1 MFRKCVS
8 IVLLT
13 SAVLSCSG
21 SVDDLIQ
28 DLHSDSSVTR
38 RHAAQRLTLQRGN
51 HEAVEKLIALLDGD
65 DERAKFIAI
74 QVLGSLADTSAVDPL
89 GGMLEHESPDFRSRV
104 CWSLGTIGHHSGLK
118 YIVDAL
124 GDPDSDVR
132 YAATV
137 ALGHLHYL
145 PAVEHIFPMLR
156 DEVDSVRVRAIQS
169 LYYYKGMEGAEIRAS
184 DLASTLHDPSER
196 VRYVAAQALGGAWE
210 DAVGWIFPDSTLAG
224 DMLMEALGDDSK
236 YVRIEAINS
245 LKKIRFEKAVPA
257 LKRMYDT
264 ASVDEEVA
272 ISDAIKT
279 ITGEEFPPVDA
290 AVVGPDG

>member
-1 MFRKCVS
+1 MFKRYVS
-8 IVLLT
+8 IALLA

-21 SVDDLIQ
+21 GVDDLIQ

-74 QVLGSLADTSAVDPL
+74 QVLGSLADSTAVDPL
-89 GGMLEHESPDFRSRV
+89 GRMLEHVSPDFRARV
-104 CWSLGTIGHHSGLK
+104 CWSLGTIGHDSGLK

-124 GDPDSDVR
+124 DDPDSDVR

-137 ALGHLHYL
+137 ALGHLHFL
-145 PAVEHIFPMLR
+145 PAVDHIFPMLR

-169 LYYYKGMEGAEIRAS
+169 LYYYKGMKGAKIRAS
-184 DLASTLHDPSER
+184 DLAYALNDPSDR

-224 DMLMEALGDDSK
+224 DLLMEALDDDNK
-236 YVRIEAINS
+236 FVRIEAINS
-245 LKKIRFEKAVPA
+245 LKQIRFKKSVPM
-257 LKRMYDT
+257 LKKMYDT
-264 ASVDEEVA
+264 
-272 ISDAIKT
+272 
-279 ITGEEFPPVDA
+279 
-290 AVVGPDG
+290 